1 LFVAGVEM
9 LPYLPLIVGVLAWSI
24 GASVI
29 FARLAKRNGRRW
41 PMLPSL
47 ADLSTLSLSETLL
60 LTIFLLMAFGG
71 FALTVV
77 LTTP

>member
-1 LFVAGVEM
+1 M
-9 LPYLPLIVGVLAWSI
+9 LPYLPLILGALAWSA
-24 GASVI
+24 GGSVI

-41 PMLPSL
+41 PMLPPLSSL
-47 ADLSTLSLSETLL
+47 SMLSLSETLL
-60 LTIFLLMAFGG
+60 LTAFLLMAFGG

>member
-1 LFVAGVEM
+1 M
-9 LPYLPLIVGVLAWSI
+9 LSYLPLIVGALAWSV

-29 FARLAKRNGRRW
+29 FARLARRSGRHW
-41 PMLPSL
+41 PMFPPLSS
-47 ADLSTLSLSETLL
+47 LSTLSLTETLL
-60 LTIFLLMAFGG
+60 LTSFLLMAFAG

>member
-1 LFVAGVEM
+1 M
-9 LPYLPLIVGVLAWSI
+9 LRFLPLLVGALTWSV

-29 FARLAKRNGRRW
+29 FARLARRHGRRW
-41 PMLPSL
+41 PMFPPLSS
-47 ADLSTLSLSETLL
+47 LSTLTLSETLL
-60 LTIFLLMAFGG
+60 LTTFLLMAFGG